1 MLHLV
6 LRLKAPLAAAG
17 VVSGEELRRTADVP
31 TRSMVLGLVGN
42 AMGLDRTNRAD
53 MGRLDR
59 LQATTRF
66 SVLMLSVPGRWTD
79 VQNARVPPPDIDD
92 VSRRHTSGGR
102 IADAPELV
110 LGQVT
115 RDAKKLS
122 EFLKKPVQRR
132 KQYLTDLHA
141 LVALSPAS
149 DGWPED
155 PSALRDALRTPARAL
170 WIGRK
175 VCQPS
180 APVLPIQTPI
190 EADSGPHAL
199 VRSCAEVI
207 EQDAL
212 ARGREAL
219 DLIWEEAPAPGSHV
233 AERLGIAGGF
243 ATELADRKD
252 WIRGVHSG
260 TSVLWRGTLV
270 RSVISA
276 HA

>member
-17 VVSGEELRRTADVP
+17 VMSGEELRRTADVP
-31 TRSMVLGLVGN
+31 TRSMILGLVGN

-59 LQATTRF
+59 LQAATRF
-66 SVLMLSVPGRWTD
+66 AVLMLCVPGRWTD
-79 VQNARVPPPDIDD
+79 VQNARVPTPDFDD
-92 VSRRHTSGGR
+92 VSRRFTSGGR

-110 LGQVT
+110 IGQST
-115 RDAKKLS
+115 RDAKKLA

-141 LVALSPAS
+141 LVALSPAN

-155 PSALRDALRTPARAL
+155 PSALCEALRAPARAL

-175 VCQPS
+175 ACQPS
-180 APVLPIQTPI
+180 APVLPIRALM

-199 VRSCAEVI
+199 VRSCAEAI
-207 EQDAL
+207 ERDAL
-212 ARGREAL
+212 ARGREVL
-219 DLIWEEAPAPGSHV
+219 DLLWEEAPAPGSHA
-233 AERLGIAGGF
+233 AESLGIAGGF
-243 ATELADRKD
+243 ATELPDRKD
-252 WIRGVHSG
+252 WIRGVHTG
-260 TSVLWRGTLV
+260 TSVLWRGTLA
-270 RSVISA
+270 RSVIPA